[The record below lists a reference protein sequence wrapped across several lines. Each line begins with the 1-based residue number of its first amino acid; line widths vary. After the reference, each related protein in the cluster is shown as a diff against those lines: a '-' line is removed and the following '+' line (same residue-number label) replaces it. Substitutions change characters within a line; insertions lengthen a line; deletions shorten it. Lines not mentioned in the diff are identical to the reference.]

1 MAHNYVQTSPFT
13 VAGKDVTDANQLRFR
28 NAVLAAFVLPQ
39 MSVQVHDVKLRLWS
53 DEEEWCSEFDMISE
67 FKEAFSLF
75 DEDGDGTITANELGT
90 VLRSQGQTPTE
101 VELHGMING
110 VDIDR
115 NGVVD
120 FREFLTMMKGTDR
133 EVENRAS
140 FLALD
145 KDRDG
150 FISTADLRL
159 LNANVDKKLTD
170 EKMER
175 LVRLADV
182 NGDGRISY
190 GATSERMVGVEDCYL
205 MIFSVIAR
213 NNVDGVGCIDKHPAE
228 MVRCI
233 VGKGLRE

>member
-1 MAHNYVQTSPFT
+1 M
-13 VAGKDVTDANQLRFR
+13 AGKDVTDANQLRFR

-115 NGVVD
+115 MRFFVYECI
-120 FREFLTMMKGTDR
+120 FQILI
-133 EVENRAS
+133 
-140 FLALD
+140 LD
-145 KDRDG
+145 
-150 FISTADLRL
+150 
-159 LNANVDKKLTD
+159 
-170 EKMER
+170 
-175 LVRLADV
+175 
-182 NGDGRISY
+182 
-190 GATSERMVGVEDCYL
+190 
-205 MIFSVIAR
+205 SVII
-213 NNVDGVGCIDKHPAE
+213 NCSYSKCEI
-228 MVRCI
+228 
-233 VGKGLRE
+233 GLRYRCGTSH